1 MNNYI
6 EKLLQIF
13 RYKASMIIDK
23 IYDFLIVHFIEPLVK
38 INNFPDIIQ
47 GIGLALLTILIPLA
61 IAVLSDIYQKRKAEE
76 KDFVY
81 LDLHVILDNVFNI
94 KLLILSVFLI
104 FFPMFFWEIILGLD
118 KLIAVHFTFIGIL
131 LIVDI
136 IFKVS
141 RWVKGNVFDF
151 RFSYLGKLNRYKDLE
166 IVWKSVWQV
175 KNINIQNE
183 QIFCKLFFSKIG
195 HLLESPKNSLK
206 ITSKLLNDFYN
217 FINERSITLLAELEI
232 TLPKILEWHFK
243 IWQKKDTHFFKKEK
257 AKELGSFSQISR
269 MLDFILTN
277 IEERSLKG
285 VEAFSFF
292 NHFTR
297 HVENYKKEF
306 IESGKKYYYISS
318 LFNIFYRVFFKN
330 IAKSSE
336 SDSIWENCFPK
347 EWKITKNN
355 LENKENIISKISLNQ
370 FLHWTQMRIWK
381 LEKDFDRDLDEVSRN
396 IFPDVEPILWSRILI
411 LIFSPYGDNRM
422 KFVLERSWTFGFM
435 GRFRT
440 CSGDIEASKEESRRK
455 TDEAMQLAEEAE
467 VKNTFELAYLLF
479 KENFSKENLDKYI
492 KSLQELKYKENSEK
506 EIKRLELIN
515 ILNEMMKFLDSL
527 KK

>member
-1 MNNYI
+1 
-6 EKLLQIF
+6 
-13 RYKASMIIDK
+13 
-23 IYDFLIVHFIEPLVK
+23 
-38 INNFPDIIQ
+38 
-47 GIGLALLTILIPLA
+47 LA
-61 IAVLSDIYQKRKAEE
+61 IAVLADIYQKRKAEE
-76 KDFVY
+76 NDFVY

-104 FFPMFFWEIILGLD
+104 FLPMFFWEIILGLD

-151 RFSYLGKLNRYKDLE
+151 RFSYLEKLNRYKDLE

-195 HLLESPKNSLK
+195 HLLESSKNSLK

-243 IWQKKDTHFFKKEK
+243 MWQKKDTHFIKKDK

-285 VEAFSFF
+285 IEAFSFF

-306 IESGKKYYYISS
+306 IESAKKHYYISS

-347 EWKITKNN
+347 EWKVTKSN
-355 LENKENIISKISLNQ
+355 LENKENIISKISLNN

-381 LEKDFDRDLDEVSRN
+381 LGENLDWDLDEVSRN
-396 IFPDVEPILWSRILI
+396 LFPDVEPILWSRILI
-411 LIFSPYGDNRM
+411 FIFSPYGDNRM
-422 KFVLERSWTFGFM
+422 KFVLERSWTFGSM

-440 CSGDIEASKEESRRK
+440 YSRDIEDSKEESRRK
-455 TDEAMQLAEEAE
+455 MDEAIQLAEEAE
-467 VKNTFELAYLLF
+467 MKNTFELACLLF
-479 KENFSKENLDKYI
+479 KDNFSKENLEKYLI
-492 KSLQELKYKENSEK
+492 MLKELKYKEESKEEK
-506 EIKRLELIN
+506 NRLELLN
-515 ILNEMMKFLDSL
+515 TFNEML
-527 KK
+527 KYLIKQNDNII